1 MTTHDLPLFYR
12 EAPHSGGETSREA
25 ARSIRGALPRLEAMV
40 LSALSGCSGMTAQ
53 GLEVATGL
61 AGNTVRPRLVALR
74 EAGLVE
80 DSGQRER
87 TASGRKAVVW
97 RAVRSGAE

>member
-1 MTTHDLPLFYR
+1 MTTHDLPLFMR
-12 EAPHSGGETSREA
+12 HAPHSGSETSRDA
-25 ARSIRGALPRLEAMV
+25 AHAIRREMPRLEALV

-61 AGNTVRPRLVALR
+61 SGNTVRPRLVALR